1 MKTYT
6 IKIKSKEAL
15 RFLFKSRYD
24 NPAAVVM
31 DVIQLNNIDVI
42 QEIEKNADKVFTNV
56 RKTTRK
62 SFGSFPGCYIYGG
75 TIFTPEEIEWVKE
88 ENI

>member
-15 RFLFKSRYD
+15 GLLFKSRYD
-24 NPAAVVM
+24 SPAAGVM
-31 DVIQLNNIDVI
+31 DVIH
-42 QEIEKNADKVFTNV
+42 EIEKNADKVFTNT
-56 RKTTRK
+56 RKATRK
-62 SFGSFPGCYIYGG
+62 SFDAFPGGYIYGN
-75 TIFTPEEIEWVKE
+75 TIFTAEEIEWVKE

>member
-15 RFLFKSRYD
+15 GLLFKSRYD
-24 NPAAVVM
+24 NPAAGVM
-31 DVIQLNNIDVI
+31 DVI

-75 TIFTPEEIEWVKE
+75 TIFTPEEIEYVKE